1 MLLDVVKQRH
11 SHLCFYI
18 LDNVIDVQMF
28 AKKESFKPW
37 IIENSKHLFQD
48 KFSRNN
54 LKLVLVCEKRFNSN
68 IIESF
73 MCLLK
78 PFVK

>member
-1 MLLDVVKQRH
+1 
-11 SHLCFYI
+11 
-18 LDNVIDVQMF
+18 MF
-28 AKKESFKPW
+28 AKKEYFKPW